1 MGSGSRRARPKRNA
15 ASQTRATIPTGS
27 GQGRRA
33 REEAEGKVI
42 FVEIRTEGTI
52 QHRDRN
58 LTS

>member
-52 QHRDRN
+52 QHRD
-58 LTS
+58 